1 MNSTDLTTDPQEI
14 KSAASIN
21 TSTIFRETFA
31 ILEANTPHLRKRAHQ
46 VRFDVFGREK
56 QWEDESYQAYD
67 ERDEY
72 DATSRHGLLVE
83 RKSGLDIGT
92 VRVVIPG
99 ASSPQRFA
107 MPIQSHV
114 TGGLFNDPNIVGIA
128 CEASRFCVV
137 DAYRRRLGELAS
149 TVSASD
155 KAYGPEKKHERRLL
169 PFAPLALIQFIVR
182 SALEER
188 RPVVS
193 ALMEPFLI
201 KMLSQ
206 FEIRFLPVAPPVEF
220 RGTRYPCVLDNMLK
234 TLDRMR
240 ITKPLAWQI
249 VSDGGILHELASDI
263 IPSVLDGTM
272 DRLIEKSTSEYRALT

>member
-1 MNSTDLTTDPQEI
+1 MDSAELTIDQQEVKST
-14 KSAASIN
+14 ASIN
-21 TSTIFRETFA
+21 ASRIFQETFA

-56 QWEDESYQAYD
+56 HWEDERDQAYD

-72 DATSRHGLLVE
+72 DVTSRHGLLVE

-99 ASSPQRFA
+99 ASSFQRFA

-114 TGGLFNDPNIVGIA
+114 TGGLFNNPDIAGIT

-137 DAYRRRLGELAS
+137 DDYRRRLGELAS
-149 TVSASD
+149 TVGASG
-155 KAYGPEKKHERRLL
+155 KAHGPEKEHERRLL

-188 RPVVS
+188 RPVVG

-201 KMLSQ
+201 RMLSQ

-220 RGTRYPCVLDNMLK
+220 RGTRYPCVLDNMLR

-240 ITKPLAWQI
+240 TAKPMAWQI
-249 VSDGGILHELASDI
+249 VSDGGALHELASDI
-263 IPSVLDGTM
+263 VPSILDGTM
-272 DRLIEKSTSEYRALT
+272 DRLIEKTTNEYRAVA